1 MGNNFRDLKCR
12 YAGEVK
18 EGGDTIF
25 LSFCTLERNRT
36 VCGKTIE
43 NISWNQFDVGFILVV
58 NSRKMV
64 KVNFCNFHNLLMKY
78 KLKENDIHNIQSKFS
93 HNKFTAGFQQK

>member
-25 LSFCTLERNRT
+25 CLSAPSSVIEQ
-36 VCGKTIE
+36 CGKTIE

-58 NSRKMV
+58 NSRTK
-64 KVNFCNFHNLLMKY
+64 N
-78 KLKENDIHNIQSKFS
+78 
-93 HNKFTAGFQQK
+93 G